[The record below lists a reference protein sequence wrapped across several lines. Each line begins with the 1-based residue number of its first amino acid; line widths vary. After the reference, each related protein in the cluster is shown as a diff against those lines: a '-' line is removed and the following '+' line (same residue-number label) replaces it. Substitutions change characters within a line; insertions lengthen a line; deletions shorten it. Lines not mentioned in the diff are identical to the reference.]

1 MLLLLPCLWAG
12 LAHAQQ
18 PTEPPANQ
26 VPSEPPAVQPGQP
39 VELTGEIIDLDCYLR
54 DGSRGEHHRSCAL
67 VCAKNG
73 SPLAL
78 LEDGTER
85 VLPLAGA
92 TPASNPNEK
101 VVELIA
107 LRVAVRGRLFE
118 RAESRVLV
126 IETVEPL
133 SQ

>member
-1 MLLLLPCLWAG
+1 
-12 LAHAQQ
+12 
-18 PTEPPANQ
+18 
-26 VPSEPPAVQPGQP
+26 
-39 VELTGEIIDLDCYLR
+39 
-54 DGSRGEHHRSCAL
+54 
-67 VCAKNG
+67 
-73 SPLAL
+73 LAL